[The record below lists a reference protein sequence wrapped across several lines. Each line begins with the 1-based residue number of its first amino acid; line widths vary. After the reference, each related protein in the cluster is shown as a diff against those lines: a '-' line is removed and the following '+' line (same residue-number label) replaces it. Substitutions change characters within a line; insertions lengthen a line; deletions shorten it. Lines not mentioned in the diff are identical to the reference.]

1 MVYHK
6 VGMSLLRSRITSAL
20 FRVGFD
26 WMGKVWQTLRQLF
39 HETTGS
45 LYICMGALA
54 APSAW
59 KELRLYQH
67 GGPLW
72 RPLIVLLFMTLTIGF
87 GITSFVRARRIR

>member
-1 MVYHK
+1 
-6 VGMSLLRSRITSAL
+6 MSLLRSRITASL

-26 WMGKVWQTLRQLF
+26 WLGKVWGTLRQLW

-45 LYICMGALA
+45 
-54 APSAW
+54 SAW
-59 KELRLYQH
+59 KELRRFQH